1 MSEKMSE
8 EKSEETSVTRFD
20 ERKKELVNTTTETK
34 TTELGTLSTRAEG
47 RYHEEG
53 IKKVLKG
60 LELQKKSCESRI
72 ELLKERVG
80 PAPEYTK
87 ELELLEE
94 NTRKIMLIN
103 YKKKLDEKGIKKD
116 KDDLESNEKDL
127 KRINKDIT
135 DIRGAIG
142 TRMNL
147 ED

>member
-1 MSEKMSE
+1 
-8 EKSEETSVTRFD
+8 
-20 ERKKELVNTTTETK
+20 
-34 TTELGTLSTRAEG
+34 
-47 RYHEEG
+47 
-53 IKKVLKG
+53 
-60 LELQKKSCESRI
+60 
-72 ELLKERVG
+72 
-80 PAPEYTK
+80 
-87 ELELLEE
+87 
-94 NTRKIMLIN
+94 MLIN